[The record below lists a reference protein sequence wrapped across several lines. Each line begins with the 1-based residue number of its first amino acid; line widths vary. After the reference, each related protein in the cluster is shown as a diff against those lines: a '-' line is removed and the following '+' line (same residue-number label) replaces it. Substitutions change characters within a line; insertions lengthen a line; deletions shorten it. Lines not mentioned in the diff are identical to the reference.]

1 MLLLHYSK
9 PVHTKSFNHYEHGD
23 RKGPMP
29 NILICESIQGV
40 GPEKKKRKMKN
51 ENKNKSNENICL
63 ELDCP
68 FQNFTCIA
76 Y

>member
-29 NILICESIQGV
+29 NILIRESMRFK
-40 GPEKKKRKMKN
+40 ELDRKKKGN
-51 ENKNKSNENICL
+51 EN
-63 ELDCP
+63 
-68 FQNFTCIA
+68 
-76 Y
+76 